1 MSQLKSNTEAF
12 IETNQYGTRKPKKD
26 LAKEK
31 LKNAI
36 KGVVWKRV
44 PGSFNSKLTKKKS
57 KSRRA

>member
-12 IETNQYGTRKPKKD
+12 IETNQYGTRKPKKN

-36 KGVVWKRV
+36 KGVTWKRV
-44 PGSFNSKLTKKKS
+44 PGSFSTTLNKS
-57 KSRRA
+57 KKRRV

>member
-36 KGVVWKRV
+36 
-44 PGSFNSKLTKKKS
+44 GSFNSKLTKKKS
-57 KSRRA
+57 KSRGA